1 MKKLLLIITILSVSF
16 VSADEIIFEITG
28 KAEINGFTFND
39 NSSYKLYKSNGHWK
53 SSSGDF
59 GLHECVGTVTN
70 NKNNMTG
77 FNVYCKNISQKDDYI
92 IMKIF
97 RGSEYQ
103 ESGAGQAKIIEASK
117 NYTYLVG
124 AECSHAITYL
134 KTSDYFAIQKCKF

>member
-1 MKKLLLIITILSVSF
+1 MQKFLLIITILFVSF
-16 VSADEIIFEITG
+16 ASADEIIFEITG

-70 NKNNMTG
+70 NKNNITG
-77 FNVYCKNISQKDDYI
+77 FSVYCKNISQKDDYI

-97 RGSEYQ
+97 RDSEYQ
-103 ESGAGQAKIIEASK
+103 QSGAGQAKIIEASK
-117 NYTYLVG
+117 NYTYLLG